1 MVARVHQPI
10 GNPFCRCTF
19 ATGNHIQVPHGQL
32 MVAAVAENH
41 IAHLSHAAV
50 GYESG
55 SLPVSAPTT
64 PASGASHLLLALH
77 GCGEKDF
84 CGGVNLAQ
92 LLHKSI
98 DAAIYLLV
106 GVGAKRLIGS
116 HGENDERGREYS
128 CEFGKV
134 GNIQVAAEA
143 CPIVAYCVKFHAGRI
158 ELKICTAE
166 RRVERSAQ

>member
-1 MVARVHQPI
+1 
-10 GNPFCRCTF
+10 
-19 ATGNHIQVPHGQL
+19 

-50 GYESG
+50 GDESSG
-55 SLPVSAPTT
+55 LAAAVFATAHA